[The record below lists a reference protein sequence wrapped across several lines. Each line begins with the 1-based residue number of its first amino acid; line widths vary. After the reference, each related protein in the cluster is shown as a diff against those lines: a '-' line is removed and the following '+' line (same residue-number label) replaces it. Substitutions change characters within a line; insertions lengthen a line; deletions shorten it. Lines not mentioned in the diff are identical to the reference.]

1 MNKKTALFV
10 AIGLIV
16 IALVFGAYWISSVK
30 NESEY
35 VKAEIEKFYEPMYL
49 NDSLIHINLCYESCA
64 LIGADTTNIFVQAN
78 NIENVSYS
86 DNTHVIGL
94 FCHGDPKFMIQDKW
108 FSTLYYIE
116 IDLDTVLKVHNN
128 QLDNVAIIYN

>member
-10 AIGLIV
+10 ATGLIV
-16 IALVFGAYWISSVK
+16 IALVFGAYWVSSVK
-30 NESEY
+30 DESEY
-35 VKAEIEKFYEPMYL
+35 VKTEIEKFYEPMHL

-64 LIGADTTNIFVQAN
+64 LIGVDTNSVFVQAN
-78 NIENVSYS
+78 NIENVSYG

-94 FCHGDPKFMIQDKW
+94 FCHGDPKFMIQGKW

-128 QLDNVAIIYN
+128 QLDNISITYN